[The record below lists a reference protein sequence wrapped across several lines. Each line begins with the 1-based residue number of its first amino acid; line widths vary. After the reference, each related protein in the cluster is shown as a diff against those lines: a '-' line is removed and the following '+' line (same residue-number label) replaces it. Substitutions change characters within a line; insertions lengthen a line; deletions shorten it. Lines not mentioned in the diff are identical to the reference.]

1 MNLGQK
7 KKQKKTHHFF
17 FFYQKE
23 RVRWREK
30 DGSGEVKKDKKKEE
44 VIFCAGFSEPYVG
57 SHRLMGDWSLARQV
71 SCASEIPP
79 PFPLISPFLWC

>member
-1 MNLGQK
+1 MERERRIGGGEERQEK
-7 KKQKKTHHFF
+7 KK
-17 FFYQKE
+17 
-23 RVRWREK
+23 
-30 DGSGEVKKDKKKEE
+30 

-79 PFPLISPFLWC
+79 PFRLISPFLWC

>member
-1 MNLGQK
+1 MERERRIGEGEERQEK
-7 KKQKKTHHFF
+7 K
-17 FFYQKE
+17 
-23 RVRWREK
+23 
-30 DGSGEVKKDKKKEE
+30 E